1 MEYLTFIQS
10 YIKPLQGLFSPRK
23 KSNQYSI
30 NRLSNGRDYITKKND
45 RDVIF
50 HRKKKIVINDG
61 LEMPTSSDDKMT
73 TNLSQDVR
81 PKEFFKFNSRT
92 LHHQNST
99 KGYYWEA
106 KNKEG
111 QD

>member
-1 MEYLTFIQS
+1 MKGIIFQKRMIEMLFFIE
-10 YIKPLQGLFSPRK
+10 
-23 KSNQYSI
+23 
-30 NRLSNGRDYITKKND
+30 
-45 RDVIF
+45 
-50 HRKKKIVINDG
+50 KKIVINDG
-61 LEMPTSSDDKMT
+61 LEMPTSSDHKMT

-106 KNKEG
+106 KNNEG